1 MSSSRRILVGLA
13 AGIAVGVFLGDR
25 AAMFAWAADGFV
37 KLLQMTVLPVRPP
50 LDRDQPRLAHLSRSA
65 HARPSRRC
73 RAGRVWALALLF
85 TFLIPLAFPHV
96 QTASFFST
104 TLIERR
110 PPFDFVGLYIPSN
123 PFNSLANN
131 VVPAVV
137 LFSVVLGV
145 AVIGVERKQTLLDV
159 LRVATD
165 AVSRATRLAVRLTP
179 FGLFAIAA
187 TTAGTLNIEQL
198 GRLQVYIVTY
208 VAVALLVSLWVLPG
222 LVAALTPV
230 RAREIF
236 SLTRDS
242 LITAV
247 VAGDLFIVLPA
258 LTEASKTLL
267 ARHTPAS
274 SGSATLPDV
283 IVPASFNFPHTGK
296 LLSISFILFAGW
308 FADAALA
315 VTDYP
320 RLALTGL
327 LTFFGSLNAAVP
339 FLLDLFRI
347 PADTFQLFLATG
359 VVNARVGTL
368 VAAMHTVTVALL
380 GACAISGTL
389 RVDVRRLVRYLL
401 ITAVLTASVIG
412 GTRAVFAGLLRPVYT
427 RDKVLAGMNL
437 AAPACGGHRL
447 SERPVGPGRPR
458 RSPDTGASPP
468 TGHAAGGI
476 YPGRPAVRVLQR
488 PGRSRGLDIEL
499 AHHLASELG
508 VRLEFVPIDRGRM
521 EEQLGAGYCDIVMS
535 GVAVTTSRAATLLFS
550 NSYLD
555 ETFALV
561 VPDYAREQFSSWSAI
576 EARPATTIAV
586 PNVPYY
592 IDKLREGLPRARADA
607 CRRSRGRVRAARPGG
622 GCHRAP
628 GGAGISLDAPVSP
641 VHGGRARAG
650 DREGPPGLCHRQAR
664 RRVRQLHQYL
674 DRFEAE
680 GRHHGDP
687 LQLLGAGT
695 GGDTPAATLVDHPRR
710 PALGGLTS
718 PRSPTVAAVPYCVAA
733 ARRDWISRGPSQN
746 VQPLV
751 AVRRASCGRSRRR
764 SASTWRSAS
773 LISSARL
780 TPSL

>member
-1 MSSSRRILVGLA
+1 MSSSQRILVGLA

-25 AAMFAWAADGFV
+25 ATVFAWAADGFV
-37 KLLQMTVLPVRPP
+37 KLLQMMVLPYVI
-50 LDRDQPRLAHLSRSA
+50 LSIMTSLGSLTYTE
-65 HARPSRRC
+65 ARTLGL
-73 RAGRVWALALLF
+73 RAGAVLAGLWALALVF

-110 PPFDFVGLYIPSN
+110 PPFDFVGLYIPAN
-123 PFNSLANN
+123 PFHSLANN

-137 LFSVVLGV
+137 LFSVVLGI
-145 AVIGVERKQTLLDV
+145 ALIGVERKQTLLDV
-159 LRVATD
+159 LRIAAD
-165 AVSRATRLAVRLTP
+165 AVSHATRMAVRLTP

-198 GRLQVYIVTY
+198 GRLQVYLVTY

-236 SLTRDS
+236 RLTRDS

-267 ARHTPAS
+267 ERYTPPS

-296 LLSISFILFAGW
+296 LLSIRFILFAGW
-308 FADAALA
+308 FADAALP

-359 VVNARVGTL
+359 VVNSRVGTL
-368 VAAMHTVTVALL
+368 VAAMHTLTVALL

-389 RVDVRRLVRYLL
+389 RINGPRLVRYLV
-401 ITAVLTASVIG
+401 ITTMLTAAVIG

-427 RDKVLAGMNL
+427 RDKVLTGMNL
-437 AAPACGGHRL
+437 LHQAAVATVYRTAPPDAAVPDAL
-447 SERPVGPGRPR
+447 PILERIRQRGVLRVGYTADALPF
-458 RSPDTGASPP
+458 AFFN
-468 TGHAAGGI
+468 
-476 YPGRPAVRVLQR
+476 
-488 PGRSRGLDIEL
+488 SRGDLVGFDVEL
-499 AHHLASELG
+499 AYHLARELS
-508 VRLEFVPIDRGRM
+508 VRLEFVPVDRGGM
-521 EEQLGAGYCDIVMS
+521 EAQLRAAYCDVIMS
-535 GVAVTTSRAATLLFS
+535 GVAVTTLRASTLLFS

-561 VPDYAREQFSSWSAI
+561 VPDYAREEFSSWSAI
-576 EARPATTIAV
+576 DDRPDTTIAV

-592 IDKLREGLPRARADA
+592 VDKLRARLPRARLKLLEDIGTAFAQPDPAVDA
-607 CRRSRGRVRAARPGG
+607 IAMPAERGSAWTLMYPQFTVVVPEPGIVKIPLAYPIARHDDAFGSFINTWIDLKRKDGTIETLYNYWVLGRDAAPR
-622 GCHRAP
+622 
-628 GGAGISLDAPVSP
+628 
-641 VHGGRARAG
+641 
-650 DREGPPGLCHRQAR
+650 
-664 RRVRQLHQYL
+664 
-674 DRFEAE
+674 
-680 GRHHGDP
+680 
-687 LQLLGAGT
+687 
-695 GGDTPAATLVDHPRR
+695 HPRWSIIHDV
-710 PALGGLTS
+710 LHW
-718 PRSPTVAAVPYCVAA
+718 V
-733 ARRDWISRGPSQN
+733 D
-746 VQPLV
+746 
-751 AVRRASCGRSRRR
+751 
-764 SASTWRSAS
+764 
-773 LISSARL
+773 
-780 TPSL
+780 